1 MKSLIL
7 ALSMAVAAAGLL
19 PVSADAKRI
28 GGGTSSGMKREMPA
42 RSAPDA
48 VPAKPAQA
56 APAAAPAAAGVP
68 PAAPKRS
75 WMGPLAGLAAGL
87 GIAALMS
94 HLGMGAE
101 FGNFIMMAL
110 LAVVAFV
117 AVRFLL
123 RRFGPAAQAGG
134 LKSPLGMQFAGAGAG
149 AGAGSAA
156 GANAATGGFTP
167 AASVATPVS
176 LPSGSSASWGPGAVA
191 PEQSAAAS
199 FAQAPRRAPGLPAD
213 FDTAAFER
221 VAKMIFIRMQ
231 AANDSGDLNDLRT
244 FTTPEMFAS
253 IKLDLQDRSGG
264 AQTTDVVKIDAEVVD
279 FAAEADRQVVSVRFH
294 GLVQEDKN
302 TPAGPVDEVW
312 HLVKPTDGSREWAIA
327 GIQQYA

>member
-28 GGGTSSGMKREMPA
+28 GGGGTSGMKREMPA

-56 APAAAPAAAGVP
+56 APAAAPTAAGVP

-149 AGAGSAA
+149 AGSAA
-156 GANAATGGFTP
+156 VANAATGGFTP
-167 AASVATPVS
+167 AASVATPVG
-176 LPSGSSASWGPGAVA
+176 LPSGSGASWGPSAVA

-213 FDTAAFER
+213 FDTAAFE
-221 VAKMIFIRMQ
+221 
-231 AANDSGDLNDLRT
+231 L
-244 FTTPEMFAS
+244 
-253 IKLDLQDRSGG
+253 
-264 AQTTDVVKIDAEVVD
+264 
-279 FAAEADRQVVSVRFH
+279 
-294 GLVQEDKN
+294 
-302 TPAGPVDEVW
+302 GP
-312 HLVKPTDGSREWAIA
+312 LCSP
-327 GIQQYA
+327 